1 MALLLV
7 SGTGCFPESKDDPQ
21 DEADTASAAAPIR
34 RVAITDPVVERLITA
49 ALQQIGHTTGYDP
62 AYRTLSYPNGD
73 VPIHTGVCSDVLIRA
88 LRSINIDL
96 QKEVHEDMRKSFGK
110 YPQLWNMSRPDPN
123 IDHRRVPNLVRFF
136 QRKGWEIPVSQE
148 ARHYKPGDI
157 VTWIIPPSLTH
168 IGLVTNRIAKG
179 DRLMV
184 VHNYGFGTVEN
195 DALFLWKQTGHFRI
209 TQD

>member
-1 MALLLV
+1 M
-7 SGTGCFPESKDDPQ
+7 GCFSESKNGPQ
-21 DEADTASAAAPIR
+21 NESAAAPIR
-34 RVAITDPVVERLITA
+34 RIAVTNPVVERLISA
-49 ALQQIGHTTGYDP
+49 AIEQVGLTTGYDP

-88 LRSINIDL
+88 FRFIDMDF
-96 QKEVHEDMRKSFGK
+96 QKEVHEDMRKGFGK

-123 IDHRRVPNLVRFF
+123 IDHRRVPNLMRFF
-136 QRKGWEIPVSQE
+136 QRKGWEIPISDE

-157 VTWIIPPSLTH
+157 VTWIIPPNLTH
-168 IGLVTNRIAKG
+168 IGLVTNRIANG

-209 TQD
+209 SQN